1 MDTILGRLG
10 INRPNDDKSVNL
22 YDYMMS
28 MKNNRIFFESV
39 ELKNVINGLVDS
51 KYKASGESFNSRIKD
66 IGSGVLE
73 VIRKIFHRIRE
84 FFIKVKKF
92 FIEKVLKKKI
102 EKAETNNK
110 ELRKTRSFPLTLK
123 VNYKLVKENNGK
135 DNSTRIINDLTSLL
149 EATNTITNK
158 VMYPFIVVSK
168 ISLNKKVSD
177 SDKKAILNIDIG
189 TTTKKYKDLLEG
201 FDHFNRTFQN
211 EMDSREVII
220 EDKATLEA
228 YLKYSESTLK
238 VIKESVKV
246 IDGKIDMLSKSIS
259 DMEKNVNRYFS
270 KDGSFNTDLDK
281 GVLNKM
287 KDILTTVSTN
297 VTKIH
302 DKTMKTLK
310 TSIDKVTIW
319 HENIRFNSLRYA
331 NVKD

>member
-1 MDTILGRLG
+1 M
-10 INRPNDDKSVNL
+10 
-22 YDYMMS
+22 
-28 MKNNRIFFESV
+28 
-39 ELKNVINGLVDS
+39 KNVINGLVDS
-51 KYKASGESFNSRIKD
+51 KYKASGESFSSKIKD
-66 IGSGVLE
+66 IGYGVLE

-92 FIEKVLKKKI
+92 FIEKVLKKRV
-102 EKAETNNK
+102 EKAEANNT
-110 ELRKTRSFPLTLK
+110 ELRKARSFPLTLK

-135 DNSTRIINDLTSLL
+135 DNVTRIINDLSSLL
-149 EATNTITNK
+149 ETTNTITNK
-158 VMYPFIVVSK
+158 VMYPFITLSK

-177 SDKKAILNIDIG
+177 SDKKTILNIDIN
-189 TTTKKYKDLLEG
+189 TTTEKYKDLLEG

-220 EDKATLEA
+220 ENKATLEE

-238 VIKESVKV
+238 TIKEAIKA

-270 KDGSFNTDLDK
+270 KDDSFNTALDR

-319 HENIRFNSLRYA
+319 HENVQFNSMRYA